1 MKKKRLKSILENKL
15 VLWIIVLIIGVFFFA
30 LVYYLCFQ
38 FNTSSFIIDPQYNQK
53 INRINTIQD
62 EYDLYTIEDREEIP
76 FTIDEYNSK
85 IRHIHE
91 ELIQTRIIDSITNRL
106 KIIDDSL
113 NYLCSIIELSRE
125 YETQKYV
132 REKSQIIKDSIK
144 IQTKL
149 IDSIDKI
156 EHKNSK
162 LFELL
167 QAQYIK
173 LNYLEYTLAK
183 INLESYQYILDHY
196 SGFGNEEYKNCYSE
210 LQNAQIQL
218 LVSYDSVKQSRRTI
232 YNNLSDLNST
242 FHNNRKEKVNYL
254 DFCYYSML
262 IATSNNF
269 GEIRPN
275 NLLTRVWTIIELL
288 FLFTVYMKIL
298 NAITNK

>member
-1 MKKKRLKSILENKL
+1 M
-15 VLWIIVLIIGVFFFA
+15 
-30 LVYYLCFQ
+30 
-38 FNTSSFIIDPQYNQK
+38 
-53 INRINTIQD
+53 
-62 EYDLYTIEDREEIP
+62 
-76 FTIDEYNSK
+76 
-85 IRHIHE
+85 
-91 ELIQTRIIDSITNRL
+91 
-106 KIIDDSL
+106 
-113 NYLCSIIELSRE
+113 
-125 YETQKYV
+125 
-132 REKSQIIKDSIK
+132 
-144 IQTKL
+144 
-149 IDSIDKI
+149 
-156 EHKNSK
+156 
-162 LFELL
+162 
-167 QAQYIK
+167 
-173 LNYLEYTLAK
+173 NYLEYTLAK

>member
-1 MKKKRLKSILENKL
+1 MKKRGLKTILENKL
-15 VLWIIVLIIGVFFFA
+15 ALWIIVLIIGVFSFA

-38 FNTSSFIIDPQYNQK
+38 YNTSSFIIDPQYNQK

-76 FTIDEYNSK
+76 FTIDQYNSK

-91 ELIQTRIIDSITNRL
+91 ELIQTRTIDSITHRI

-113 NYLCSIIELSRE
+113 HYLCSMIELSRE
-125 YETQKYV
+125 YETQEYA
-132 REKSQIIKDSIK
+132 REKAQKIKESIRT
-144 IQTKL
+144 QTRI

-156 EHKNSK
+156 EYKNST
-162 LFELL
+162 LIELM

-173 LNYLEYTLAK
+173 LSHLEYTLAK
-183 INLESYQYILDHY
+183 TNLESSQYILDHY
-196 SGFGNEEYKNCYSE
+196 HEFGDDEYKNHFIE
-210 LQNAQIQL
+210 LQNTQIQL
-218 LVSYDSVKQSRRTI
+218 LVSYDSVKQSRRTA
-232 YNNLSDLNST
+232 YNNLTYLNFA

-262 IATSNNF
+262 ISTSNNF

-275 NLLTRVWTIIELL
+275 NVTTRVLTIIELL
-288 FLFTVYMKIL
+288 FLFIVYMKIL
-298 NAITNK
+298 NAIINK